1 MCPLADSLDHL
12 GNVALELLLRNVGEG
27 LSHTLESGVH
37 VLGSLSVHSIEP
49 LQIRVQIMAAI
60 RAMKT
65 APLRG

>member
-1 MCPLADSLDHL
+1 MCQLADSLDHL

-27 LSHTLESGVH
+27 LSHTLESSVH